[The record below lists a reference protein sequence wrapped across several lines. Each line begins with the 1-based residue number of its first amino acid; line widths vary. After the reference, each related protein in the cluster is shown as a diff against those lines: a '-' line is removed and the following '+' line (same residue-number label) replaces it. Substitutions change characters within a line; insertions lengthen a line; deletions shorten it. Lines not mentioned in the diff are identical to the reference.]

1 MSGAKEILNEEL
13 DVCKTSLTYMT
24 WTYNKQ
30 IISELPDDVIGFVYL
45 ITNLTTGRKYI
56 GKKLAKFSKT
66 RYKMMTQKNGKR
78 VRKKIKSKVDS
89 DWKDYYGSSEALQK
103 DIDVL
108 GTYSFSREILRMC
121 YSKAECSYY
130 EAKEQFYN
138 GVLESND
145 WYNAQ
150 ISVRCHKSHILDKF

>member
-1 MSGAKEILNEEL
+1 
-13 DVCKTSLTYMT
+13 MT

-66 RYKMMTQKNGKR
+66 RYKMHTQKNGKK
-78 VRKKIKSKVDS
+78 VRKKIRSYVDS
-89 DWKDYYGSSEALQK
+89 DWKTYYGSSEALSA
-103 DIDVL
+103 DVL
-108 GTYSFSREILRMC
+108 ALGTHSFSREILRMC
-121 YSKAECSYY
+121 YSRAECSYM

-138 GVLESND
+138 GVLETAD

-150 ISVRCHKSHILDKF
+150 ISVRVHKKNILDKF

>member
-1 MSGAKEILNEEL
+1 
-13 DVCKTSLTYMT
+13 MT

-66 RYKMMTQKNGKR
+66 RYKMHTQKNGKR

-89 DWKDYYGSSEALQK
+89 DWKDYYGSSEALTK
-103 DIDVL
+103 DIEVL
-108 GTYSFSREILRMC
+108 GSYSFSREILRMC

-138 GVLESND
+138 EVLETDN
-145 WYNAQ
+145 WYNGQ
-150 ISVRCHKSHILDKF
+150 ISVRCHKNHIKHK